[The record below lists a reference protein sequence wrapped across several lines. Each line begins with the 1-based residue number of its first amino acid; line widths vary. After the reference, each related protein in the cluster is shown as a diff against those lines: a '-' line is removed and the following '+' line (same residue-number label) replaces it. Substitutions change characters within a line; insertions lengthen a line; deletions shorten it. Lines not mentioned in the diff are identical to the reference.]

1 MDVTLP
7 NGQIIKGVPDG
18 TPKEDIA
25 RKAIEAGLAT
35 EEDFPEIMPEQGFLS
50 QIKQAF
56 TGEGQTTP
64 EIEALPGLGD
74 APEMNELSKRAFNAA
89 LGTMTTGDTDELK
102 AIFKQQYGDDVS
114 FTEDS
119 KGNTIINF
127 PSGQYPLNR
136 PGFSAQDIP
145 KLIADFAAFTPAG
158 RAGSLAGAAGKSAI
172 AEAGLEAVEAGVGG
186 EFSPGDVATSAALGG
201 ALKGAEDVLGAG
213 YRAIKGQLQPAGQ
226 QLVEESAEA
235 GIPILT
241 SDVLPPQTFAGRMAQ
256 QTAEKIPVAGTGA
269 ARETQQELRSQAV
282 REFTDQ
288 FGDFSYKSIVDSLKT
303 QKDKI
308 KSAAGN
314 VLESAGQK
322 LDDAGEISVTNTLK
336 AADNATAQLTKP
348 GVIQTAKGIDDLN
361 VLLEALRTPQTYSTL
376 KENRTAFREIVDS
389 LDPAARS
396 QLTSRGKALLKGVEN
411 AMTKDMQ
418 AFAKG
423 NLSAQE
429 FMQLNKANK
438 AYAQE
443 AAKLS
448 KTRLKN
454 VLDSGDFTPENVKQM
469 LFSNKPSEIKNL
481 YQSLTNEGRQNARAA
496 IIQKVVDDLG
506 RRANGLTPNSF
517 ASELKKYGPQIGTFF
532 KGKDKK
538 QLEGLRRAL
547 EATRRAQEAAV
558 TTPTGQ
564 QLLGAGT
571 LAAAATDLGATIGL
585 GGTAGGLARIYESA
599 PVRNALLKLAGTPK
613 GSSAFEQSLRE
624 LNEVLIPLT
633 QTAQSEVPDRG

>member
-1 MDVTLP
+1 MV
-7 NGQIIKGVPDG
+7 
-18 TPKEDIA
+18 
-25 RKAIEAGLAT
+25 
-35 EEDFPEIMPEQGFLS
+35 
-50 QIKQAF
+50 
-56 TGEGQTTP
+56 
-64 EIEALPGLGD
+64 
-74 APEMNELSKRAFNAA
+74 
-89 LGTMTTGDTDELK
+89 
-102 AIFKQQYGDDVS
+102 
-114 FTEDS
+114 
-119 KGNTIINF
+119 
-127 PSGQYPLNR
+127 
-136 PGFSAQDIP
+136 
-145 KLIADFAAFTPAG
+145 
-158 RAGSLAGAAGKSAI
+158 
-172 AEAGLEAVEAGVGG
+172 
-186 EFSPGDVATSAALGG
+186 
-201 ALKGAEDVLGAG
+201 
-213 YRAIKGQLQPAGQ
+213 
-226 QLVEESAEA
+226 
-235 GIPILT
+235 
-241 SDVLPPQTFAGRMAQ
+241 
-256 QTAEKIPVAGTGA
+256 
-269 ARETQQELRSQAV
+269 V